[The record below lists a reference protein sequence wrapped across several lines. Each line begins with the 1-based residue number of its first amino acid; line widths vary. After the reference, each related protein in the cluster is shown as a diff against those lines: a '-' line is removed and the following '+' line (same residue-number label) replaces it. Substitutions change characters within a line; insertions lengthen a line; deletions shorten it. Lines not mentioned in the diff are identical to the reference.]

1 MCTPAASGRQ
11 VAALSPGLARRLG
24 ALRHLAL
31 DLDGT
36 LYRGS
41 QLFAAT
47 LPFIATLGEL
57 GIGHTFVTNNSSR
70 SLAEYVAKLRRLGLP
85 ATSDQVMIST
95 QAALEFLRQAWPE
108 VRRLFVLGTPA
119 MAGELDAAGYEL
131 VPDDPGA
138 EPDAVIVAFDPTVT
152 YARLCRAAWW
162 IHRGRRY
169 LATNPDYTCPTD
181 EPTVLV
187 DCGALCAA
195 LQAATGRAPDVVV
208 GKPHGLMLR
217 GLMARHGLQ
226 PPELAMVGDRLMT
239 DAAMARRAGV
249 LGVIVLSG
257 EATLADTRA
266 AASPPDLVVTDV
278 GELGHWLRAA
288 RQQGSNS

>member
-1 MCTPAASGRQ
+1 MCASAVSGRQ

-41 QLFAAT
+41 QLFGVT
-47 LPFIATLGEL
+47 LPFIATLREL

-85 ATSDQVMIST
+85 AAPDQVMIST
-95 QAALEFLRQAWPE
+95 HAALEFLRQARPD

-119 MAGELDAAGYEL
+119 MAGELEAAGYVL

-162 IHRGRRY
+162 IRRGRYY

-195 LQAATGRAPDVVV
+195 LQAATGRAPDVIA

-217 GLMARHGLQ
+217 GLLQRRGLQ
-226 PPELAMVGDRLMT
+226 PHELAMVGDRLMT
-239 DAAMARRAGV
+239 DAALARSAGV

-266 AASPPDLVVTDV
+266 AADPPDLVVADV

-288 RQQGSNS
+288 RHS